1 MQGRRTEGQ
10 PPKGDIARAP
20 RRVRPA
26 QRHDGRTDQQEPA
39 DGLDAYEVTDSSGPR
54 PKSRRTGDDGTRPPD
69 DRCDST
75 GFPAH
80 LAAAAIGD
88 RDRKVSK
95 VAVITGA
102 DADDTE
108 PMADVTAAVR
118 GLWWLVLLRGIL
130 AILFGLFALFAP
142 GTALLALV
150 FVFGAYAILDGV
162 TALALGIRNRK
173 EDPHWVWHLVQG
185 VVSVLAGIIAFVW
198 PGVTVLAIL
207 FVIAFWSIVGGIA
220 EIVESFMMRK
230 RGGDGWGWVLAA
242 GIVSVLFGIVLLVW
256 PGAALITLLWLV
268 GVWAIVFGVIIIVWA
283 VRLRRTVSAAAQ
295 G

>member
-1 MQGRRTEGQ
+1 
-10 PPKGDIARAP
+10 
-20 RRVRPA
+20 
-26 QRHDGRTDQQEPA
+26 
-39 DGLDAYEVTDSSGPR
+39 
-54 PKSRRTGDDGTRPPD
+54 
-69 DRCDST
+69 
-75 GFPAH
+75 
-80 LAAAAIGD
+80 
-88 RDRKVSK
+88 VSK
-95 VAVITGA
+95 FLAIIAGMS
-102 DADDTE
+102 DDTGT
-108 PMADVTAAVR
+108 MADLTAAVR
-118 GLWWLVLLRGIL
+118 GIWWMVLLRGIL

>member
-1 MQGRRTEGQ
+1 M
-10 PPKGDIARAP
+10 
-20 RRVRPA
+20 
-26 QRHDGRTDQQEPA
+26 
-39 DGLDAYEVTDSSGPR
+39 
-54 PKSRRTGDDGTRPPD
+54 
-69 DRCDST
+69 
-75 GFPAH
+75 
-80 LAAAAIGD
+80 
-88 RDRKVSK
+88 VSK

-102 DADDTE
+102 EPDDTE
-108 PMADVTAAVR
+108 SMADVTAAVR

-242 GIVSVLFGIVLLVW
+242 GIVSVLFGIVLLVS

-268 GVWAIVFGVIIIVWA
+268 GAWAIVFGVIIIVWA

>member
-1 MQGRRTEGQ
+1 M
-10 PPKGDIARAP
+10 
-20 RRVRPA
+20 
-26 QRHDGRTDQQEPA
+26 
-39 DGLDAYEVTDSSGPR
+39 
-54 PKSRRTGDDGTRPPD
+54 
-69 DRCDST
+69 
-75 GFPAH
+75 
-80 LAAAAIGD
+80 
-88 RDRKVSK
+88 VSK
-95 VAVITGA
+95 VVVITGA
-102 DADDTE
+102 RSDDTE
-108 PMADVTAAVR
+108 RMADVTAAVR

-162 TALALGIRNRK
+162 TALVVGIRHRQ

-207 FVIAFWSIVGGIA
+207 FVIAFWSIISGIA
-220 EIVESFMMRK
+220 EIAESFMMRK
-230 RGGDGWGWVLAA
+230 RGEGWGWILAA

-268 GVWAIVFGVIIIVWA
+268 GIYAIVFGVIIIVWA
-283 VRLRRTVSAAAQ
+283 VRLRRAVGAASQA
-295 G
+295 